1 MIVVGLMSDASVE
14 GIDVAVCEING
25 APPTLRAEV
34 LSSLSI
40 PWPQDLRKMVV
51 SARHLGDM
59 DMGDLCLLDVA
70 VGEAFA
76 AATLEGIANA
86 GYYPKEVDLVGV
98 KGLNIR
104 HEIRQDGHVM
114 ASLQLGQASIVSEW
128 TGITTISGFRQRDMA
143 AGGQGAPL
151 MGYVDWLLLRHPTRY
166 RAVVYLSRI
175 ASVVILPPLSDPE
188 AQPLAFEVGPGT
200 ALIDY
205 AETCLK
211 DAPDSDDTDGVAE
224 NLLAELRQ
232 EPYLQR
238 KPPKTLNEFAYSDVM
253 AAQICVNARQAGIS
267 EISVMETFHA
277 FTTQVIRDAI
287 QQFSP
292 APVEEVIFAGKGRRY
307 PSLVAQLRSMLE
319 GVNSLVHEDIG
330 LESDSKLAM
339 GFAVLSYEAW
349 HNRAGT
355 LPSLTGARHPAPLG
369 TILPG
374 QNYERLLRET
384 WGVNQ
389 LHSSSAGW

>member
-14 GIDVAVCEING
+14 GIDVAVCEVTG
-25 APPTLRAEV
+25 APPSLRAEV

-51 SARHLGDM
+51 AARQPGNI

-86 GYYPKEVDLVGV
+86 GYYPNEIDLVGV

-104 HEIRQDGHVM
+104 HEIREDGHVM

-151 MGYVDWLLLRHPTRY
+151 MGYVDWLLLRHPSRY
-166 RAVVYLSRI
+166 RAVIYLNRI
-175 ASVVILPPLSDPE
+175 ASIVIIPPYS
-188 AQPLAFEVGPGT
+188 ATHTHPLAFEVGPGT

-205 AETCLK
+205 ADTCLGNEP
-211 DAPDSDDTDGVAE
+211 DADMTEGIAE
-224 NLLAELRQ
+224 NLLAELLQ
-232 EPYLQR
+232 DAYLQR
-238 KPPKTLNEFAYSDVM
+238 QPPKTLNEFAYSEVM
-253 AAQICVNARQAGIS
+253 AAQICVNARQVGIS
-267 EISVMETFHA
+267 EVSVMETFHA
-277 FTTQVIRDAI
+277 FTTQIIRDAL

-292 APVEEVIFAGKGRRY
+292 APVEEVIIAGKGRRY
-307 PSLVAQLRSMLE
+307 PALINQLREVLS
-319 GVNSLVHEDIG
+319 GVSILAHEDVG
-330 LESDSKLAM
+330 YESDSKLALS
-339 GFAVLSYEAW
+339 FAVLSYEAW

-355 LPSLTGARHPAPLG
+355 LPSLTGARHAAPLG

-384 WGVNQ
+384 WGIRQ
-389 LHSSSAGW
+389 AISSPGW